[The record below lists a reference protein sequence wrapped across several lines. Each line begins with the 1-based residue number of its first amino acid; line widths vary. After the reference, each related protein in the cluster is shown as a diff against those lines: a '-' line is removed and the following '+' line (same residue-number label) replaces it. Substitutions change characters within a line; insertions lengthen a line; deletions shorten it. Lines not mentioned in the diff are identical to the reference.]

1 MEGYS
6 FNSLQA
12 APGSALAG
20 NSSSLLVQQ
29 QQPTSLISQQYYY
42 EYHHQQQPQPQPQP
56 TQHQQPNSTDYL
68 FATSQN
74 SPSIYYTSVD
84 STQALNSYNTDFT
97 TNSFTAAVSNNNNN
111 TNNNVIYTQTASV
124 ADFQPSTIVPESF
137 DFGGGNFLFEESSV
151 FLSPQASSAA
161 SSASQSPESKS
172 QYYALSG
179 NAAAAAATDSLDLS
193 LEELLQNIGSE
204 EDNIF
209 GSIGVEDDLA
219 LSDEL
224 FEALKDV
231 AEGEEGEE
239 DFFSELNF
247 EDAGQL
253 GLLSQGGSSN
263 TATLEISSS
272 SSISSNSSNSSVCS
286 ASSDFFLNAS
296 FSSSSSNSSVSSTP
310 KRKYSSDSSSSS
322 SSSNSTY
329 CYSEA
334 SYQTAASNSSSSSEP
349 EIEATAVAK
358 QSKPASSSSNKRAR
372 RTPKAS
378 PVEKAARKKDQN
390 KRAACRYRSKKRT
403 ELHSSEL
410 TMEELEAVRDGLA
423 EQVRKLQTEFGV
435 ILPLARAAFAH
446 DAAKRARLQAMLARV
461 DGLL

>member
-1 MEGYS
+1 MLKPFKNNLCIYKS
-6 FNSLQA
+6 Y
-12 APGSALAG
+12 
-20 NSSSLLVQQ
+20 LL
-29 QQPTSLISQQYYY
+29 
-42 EYHHQQQPQPQPQP
+42 
-56 TQHQQPNSTDYL
+56 TDYL

-74 SPSIYYTSVD
+74 SPSFYYTSVD

-111 TNNNVIYTQTASV
+111 NTNNNVIYTQTAPV

-137 DFGGGNFLFEESSV
+137 NFGGGNFLFEESSV
-151 FLSPQASSAA
+151 FLSPQTQSSAA

-172 QYYALSG
+172 QYFALSG
-179 NAAAAAATDSLDLS
+179 NAATTLATDSLDLS

-253 GLLSQGGSSN
+253 DLLSQGGSSN
-263 TATLEISSS
+263 TATLEISSIS
-272 SSISSNSSNSSVCS
+272 SSISSNSSICS
-286 ASSDFFLNAS
+286 ASSNFFLNAS
-296 FSSSSSNSSVSSTP
+296 FSSSSSTSSVSSTP

-322 SSSNSTY
+322 SSSTY

-334 SYQTAASNSSSSSEP
+334 SYQTAASTSSSGSSEP
-349 EIEATAVAK
+349 EIEQAVAK

-372 RTPKAS
+372 RAPKAS

>member
-111 TNNNVIYTQTASV
+111 TNNNNVIYTQTAPV

-247 EDAGQL
+247 EDAGL
-253 GLLSQGGSSN
+253 DLLSQGGSSN
-263 TATLEISSS
+263 AALEISSN
-272 SSISSNSSNSSVCS
+272 SISSISSNSSVCS

-310 KRKYSSDSSSSS
+310 KRKYSSDSSSSSS

>member
-29 QQPTSLISQQYYY
+29 QQQQPTSLISQQYYY
-42 EYHHQQQPQPQPQP
+42 EYHHQQQPQPQP

-111 TNNNVIYTQTASV
+111 NTNNNVIYTQTAPV

-151 FLSPQASSAA
+151 FLSPQTQSSAA

-172 QYYALSG
+172 QYFALSG
-179 NAAAAAATDSLDLS
+179 NAATTLATDSLDLS

-272 SSISSNSSNSSVCS
+272 SISSNSSVCS

-296 FSSSSSNSSVSSTP
+296 FSSSSSTSSVSSTP

-322 SSSNSTY
+322 SSSSTY

-334 SYQTAASNSSSSSEP
+334 SYQTAASTSSSGSSEP
-349 EIEATAVAK
+349 EIEPTTAAAK
-358 QSKPASSSSNKRAR
+358 QSKPASSSSNNKRAR
-372 RTPKAS
+372 RAPKAS